1 MIDLECYIKALKLTW
16 IRKIIN
22 DNDSKYMDN
31 VTKKTLDNDKL
42 INTGSANLEITNLHT
57 ETNSGWILLILI
69 RNFKIDQKLMTG
81 MNMYVNLY
89 GITKNLELT
98 NTLFFFL

>member
-1 MIDLECYIKALKLTW
+1 M
-16 IRKIIN
+16 
-22 DNDSKYMDN
+22 
-31 VTKKTLDNDKL
+31 
-42 INTGSANLEITNLHT
+42 
-57 ETNSGWILLILI
+57 LI

-98 NTLFFFL
+98 NTLCFFYKSWYEARLTHVIDLLDENGIFYQWILFKRK